1 MSIIHTVI
9 SWLYSHGWEDFFS
22 PRAGIHLSEPVPW
35 QLKGDEENLALSC
48 LFFLTLSYFK
58 LSIALA

>member
-48 LFFLTLSYFK
+48 LFFFNFELF
-58 LSIALA
+58 